1 MPKYV
6 YGCTHKDHPRVEEE
20 HSMNYVY
27 LGRCEV
33 CGGYLHKIP
42 QPFQWGVS
50 PLSLLQ
56 AWSERNWAKK
66 LRGEPREKSYDS
78 VRTDVGKP
86 QRDFYSRK

>member
-6 YGCTHKDHPRVEEE
+6 YGCTHKDHSRVEEE
-20 HSMNYVY
+20 HSINYVY
-27 LGRCEV
+27 LGRCVV
-33 CGGYLHKIP
+33 CGEYLHKIP
-42 QPFQWGVS
+42 QPFRFGV
-50 PLSLLQ
+50 PPITLLRSW
-56 AWSERNWAKK
+56 AERNWEKK